1 MSAGPSK
8 PPAEKA
14 GALGPALVRI
24 DKWLWFA
31 RFGKTRSVAQKL
43 IERGQVTIN
52 GAKVRKSGSPVRIG
66 DQVAVVLGPV
76 KRSVTVRD
84 LGARRGSADEAKLLY
99 DEPQP
104 MEKLTSENAAL
115 PLYTPMLVRERGAG
129 RPTKKDRRDLAK
141 EFGDRWGEKG

>member
-99 DEPQP
+99 DVAQLE
-104 MEKLTSENAAL
+104 EVAGEWGFKLAETLRMPANNL
-115 PLYTPMLVRERGAG
+115 TLIFQ
-129 RPTKKDRRDLAK
+129 RR
-141 EFGDRWGEKG
+141 